1 MPVVVLRRFAA
12 PDLPIVL
19 RWFAHR
25 DQRVFAHDLP
35 ARELEL
41 LQTMPGTEYRGA
53 RVLARHAWVAD
64 DETGVPVGLLGA
76 EIYDRAPFLDS
87 EGQPPP
93 ARANLARASRRAD
106 VVRRPGSLGAR
117 LWPGGAARRRRV
129 GRTNR
134 RRMARGSDR
143 KPPPGQPTLRGRR
156 GLHPLLPPARPRGD
170 GELASRTVAM
180 TTTAAALAEPP
191 SQKQLSQAKL
201 PTSAR
206 APTERLGE

>member
-12 PDLPIVL
+12 PDLSFFL
-19 RWFAHR
+19 RCGAHR

-87 EGQPPP
+87 EGQPRRPVPTWQGPVAALMLCVDP
-93 ARANLARASRRAD
+93 ARWGRGYGRAALLAVAASDELTGVEWLEAPIESR
-106 VVRRPGSLGAR
+106 
-117 LWPGGAARRRRV
+117 
-129 GRTNR
+129 
-134 RRMARGSDR
+134 
-143 KPPPGQPTLRGRR
+143 
-156 GLHPLLPPARPRGD
+156 H
-170 GELASRTVAM
+170 LASQRC
-180 TTTAAALAEPP
+180 AAAAGFIP
-191 SQKQLSQAKL
+191 SSPQPDQEGMVSWL
-201 PTSAR
+201 R
-206 APTERLGE
+206 APLR